1 MPFQH
6 AKELVVQRLRREQS
20 HMLLRVNR
28 LKTEIVSS
36 CGVDDLRHHL
46 EIKDVIFDIIS
57 SLGNGCLSPK
67 KFPLDGSM
75 MTYLHMPVYDH
86 ANWDLL
92 CGDTSAVSDT
102 LKRWFQPNRITIYP
116 QALCSQHQALQD

>member
-1 MPFQH
+1 
-6 AKELVVQRLRREQS
+6 
-20 HMLLRVNR
+20 MLLRVNR

-67 KFPLDGSM
+67 KFPLD
-75 MTYLHMPVYDH
+75 DH

-92 CGDTSAVSDT
+92 FGDTSAVSDT